1 MTELPRAVALLWGRD
16 EPRRGPKPK
25 FGIRDIAQAGIATAD
40 AEGLGAV
47 AMARVAADLGV
58 TTMALYRYVDS
69 KADLYLAMID
79 TAYGPPPRR
88 SPTGTWRTQLQSWAR
103 ANHAAVL
110 AHPWIVR
117 ITLTDPPLGP
127 NVVAWME
134 RGLRAFG
141 DTGLGQ
147 QERLSSLL
155 VLEVY
160 IRGHV
165 LLTSGFGAGLDQDF
179 AYARNLAQLVDA
191 ERFPALSAALLSGSL
206 EDDDDL
212 SGEEFEFGL
221 QTLLDG
227 LGTLVEGRRR
237 PRQSPRTRAR

>member
-1 MTELPRAVALLWGRD
+1 MDELPRVLALLWGRE

-25 FGIRDIAQAGIATAD
+25 FDIRAIARAGIDLAD
-40 AEGLGAV
+40 AEGLPALS
-47 AMARVAADLGV
+47 MSRVAAELGV

-69 KADLYLAMID
+69 KDDLLLAMID
-79 TAYGPPPRR
+79 TAYGAPPRR
-88 SPTGTWRTQLQSWAR
+88 QPTGTWRTQLQSWAR

-110 AHPWIVR
+110 RHPWIVQ
-117 ITLTDPPLGP
+117 ISLGDPPLGP
-127 NVVAWME
+127 NTVAWME
-134 RGLRAFG
+134 RGLLAFR

-160 IRGHV
+160 VRGHV
-165 LLTSGFGAGLDQDF
+165 LLTSSLGTGIEQDYAFARGL
-179 AYARNLAQLVDA
+179 ARVVDA
-191 ERFPALSAALLSGSL
+191 TSFPALSAALASGSL

-227 LGTLVEGRRR
+227 IGTLVAGRRR
-237 PRQSPRTRAR
+237 RQSPK